1 MQNKES
7 RNCENS
13 KNEWK
18 GKTKGEKG
26 LSVIVA
32 CNKETEGSTTSSS
45 QPQILLLQLLDKI
58 EARLIKIWVNHVE
71 HVTHVHTSIHAHTD
85 AHARTHAY
93 TMFELDPASPVVSP
107 LARR

>member
-1 MQNKES
+1 MKTQRTRGKEK
-7 RNCENS
+7 RKER
-13 KNEWK
+13 
-18 GKTKGEKG
+18 KTFGDSG
-26 LSVIVA
+26 VQD
-32 CNKETEGSTTSSS
+32 KETEGSTTSSS

-71 HVTHVHTSIHAHTD
+71 HVAHVHTSIHAHTD